1 MAYVLACSRLSDSG
15 EGAKEWERWKVHA
28 DLTTV
33 KCASNSLHTYRSE
46 NNSGRFKGGVQSLPI
61 TRSLFTSLLVF
72 LHVNVWFTI
81 ISHNFRLPSSP
92 QNFAQAWCSV
102 SLRRLWYLGE
112 QLETM
117 VMHNFGI
124 DNKLHERGLLPLLL
138 IIRLLGARC
147 NLQWIT
153 ATNI

>member
-15 EGAKEWERWKVHA
+15 EGAKEWERWKAHA

-61 TRSLFTSLLVF
+61 TRSLFTSLLLF

-81 ISHNFRLPSSP
+81 FTQFSVTLFPPEFCSSMVFSFSKMTVIP
-92 QNFAQAWCSV
+92 
-102 SLRRLWYLGE
+102 RRTIGNNL
-112 QLETM
+112 M
-117 VMHNFGI
+117 VMPNFGI
-124 DNKLHERGLLPLLL
+124 DKKLHERGLLP
-138 IIRLLGARC
+138 I
-147 NLQWIT
+147 NQPIT
-153 ATNI
+153 SPADYQTTERKM